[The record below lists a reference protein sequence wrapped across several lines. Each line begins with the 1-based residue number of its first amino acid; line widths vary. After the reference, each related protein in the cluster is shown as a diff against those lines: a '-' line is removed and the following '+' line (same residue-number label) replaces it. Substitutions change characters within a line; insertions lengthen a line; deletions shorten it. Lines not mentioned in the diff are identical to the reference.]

1 MLPQHSQKPFRL
13 YYQFSSKHISV
24 WCQKKHLHSTFSWH
38 PKSHSWSN
46 MKANVRIFLHIFV
59 RKVLFQR
66 HSKILSYGGGLE
78 RGLIISLR
86 WLVVSALQNVLQFF
100 ILMEIFGNS
109 TIFQHFDIPPMAL
122 TRWNFP
128 DNLGFKGNILAK
140 FLISHFLSV

>member
-38 PKSHSWSN
+38 PKLHSWSN
-46 MKANVRIFLHIFV
+46 LKANVRIFLYIFV

-86 WLVVSALQNVLQFF
+86 RLVVSALQNVLQFF
-100 ILMEIFGNS
+100 ILIEIFGNS
-109 TIFQHFDIPPMAL
+109 TIFQHFDTCICSIKVL
-122 TRWNFP
+122 EFSRQFG
-128 DNLGFKGNILAK
+128 LQG
-140 FLISHFLSV
+140 